1 MNQQSEND
9 AIRLALLE
17 AVSIETLKSPFRLFG
32 RGHEPRVTLDR
43 KLAAALRGVS
53 IPCVNISGYGANN
66 FYPYRVF
73 ITAVGLLNES
83 LGWSPIAF
91 SGSGSCYRVDRQQLL
106 ETERTCS
113 MGAKEPGAQSRPQP
127 PSDPMEAITAEL
139 KAAMRR
145 KTPEIGADLAVLLAT
160 WATYIQPRNFS
171 ASTNDWHVDF
181 LKWALRGRAK
191 AFVDWAN
198 AQSSPEA
205 VQALAGI
212 KHVYDFRWPHNASCG
227 YIFHVLWGWL
237 QLELE
242 KPGEKKPSSIAE
254 QMENITRDLAAQGQR
269 VKSWAHL
276 GGGGVMAIPEDSEKT
291 S

>member
-91 SGSGSCYRVDRQQLL
+91 LGSGSCYRVDRQQLL

-113 MGAKEPGAQSRPQP
+113 MGAKEPGAQPRPQP
-127 PSDPMEAITAEL
+127 PSDPMEA
-139 KAAMRR
+139 
-145 KTPEIGADLAVLLAT
+145 
-160 WATYIQPRNFS
+160 
-171 ASTNDWHVDF
+171 ST
-181 LKWALRGRAK
+181 R
-191 AFVDWAN
+191 
-198 AQSSPEA
+198 
-205 VQALAGI
+205 
-212 KHVYDFRWPHNASCG
+212 
-227 YIFHVLWGWL
+227 
-237 QLELE
+237 
-242 KPGEKKPSSIAE
+242 
-254 QMENITRDLAAQGQR
+254 
-269 VKSWAHL
+269 
-276 GGGGVMAIPEDSEKT
+276 
-291 S
+291 